1 MFETQIVDC
10 QSTAFFMQYLA
21 VLAAK
26 KNVPTVLTDVAQRY
40 KSTKWA
46 FINILSTYSSL
57 EEQIIFPTHTKP
69 SAITFCQG
77 GEIICLFVK

>member
-1 MFETQIVDC
+1 
-10 QSTAFFMQYLA
+10 MQYLA

-46 FINILSTYSSL
+46 FIGYAVNIQILWIHPAMDNISNHHMQISYYILS
-57 EEQIIFPTHTKP
+57 
-69 SAITFCQG
+69 C
-77 GEIICLFVK
+77 